1 MSKKQQTNI
10 YNSIRTKFTWC
21 SSETIKTISLKAS
34 HIEFTNCFCSG
45 KHVTHSQ
52 DSKLILQFAVHANIK
67 CFSNFEKESMKHY
80 ANNSFEFTS
89 CKIYST
95 LKLFVNN
102 KSYLTSIL
110 PVIRGGYLIIITIV
124 IQPNIKAHRLIFS
137 GPTDL
142 LEKKAPMHVE
152 NTVMLLD

>member
-1 MSKKQQTNI
+1 MH
-10 YNSIRTKFTWC
+10 
-21 SSETIKTISLKAS
+21 AS
-34 HIEFTNCFCSG
+34 
-45 KHVTHSQ
+45 
-52 DSKLILQFAVHANIK
+52 IK
-67 CFSNFEKESMKHY
+67 CFSNFERESIKHY